1 MSAEGND
8 FSLTVLGSD
17 GSYPGPGGAC
27 SGYLLHADGFSIW
40 MDAGSGTLANLQ
52 RHIALGDLGGVVL
65 SHSHPDHWSDIQGL
79 YVAMRYF
86 LGRRDVPVYSPAG
99 IAELVHDPQDPTFVW
114 NTIKDGMKA
123 RIGSFHWTWSQT
135 DHPVETLGARVES
148 QGRVLAYSADTGPGW
163 PLSRLGPGVDLAL
176 VEASTTSD
184 QAGSSIHLSAHQ
196 AGESAAEA
204 HAERLVITHLT
215 PQADREK
222 AKAEASGGFG
232 REVEVAAVGRT
243 WLV

>member
-1 MSAEGND
+1 MRAEGDD
-8 FSLTVLGSD
+8 FSVTVLGSD

-27 SGYLLHADGFSIW
+27 SGYLLRADGFSVW
-40 MDAGSGTLANLQ
+40 MDAGPGTLANLQ
-52 RHIALGDLGGVVL
+52 LHLRLEDLGAVVL
-65 SHSHPDHWSDIQGL
+65 SHSHPDHWSDMHGL

-86 LGRRDVPVYSPAG
+86 LGRLDVPVYSPAG

-123 RIGSFHWTWSQT
+123 QIGPFQWTWSQT
-135 DHPVETLGARVES
+135 EHPVETLAARVEG

-163 PLSRLGPGVDLAL
+163 PLSKLGLGVDLAL

-184 QAGSSIHLSAHQ
+184 QVASPIHLSAHQ

-204 HAERLVITHLT
+204 GARRLVITHFT
-215 PQADREK
+215 PPVDRGK
-222 AKAEASGGFG
+222 ANAEASVGFG
-232 REVEVAAVGRT
+232 REVEIAATGRT
-243 WLV
+243 WSV